1 MNPKISII
9 VPVYNVEKYIGRC
22 VESLLAQTYKNIEI
36 LLINDGSTDNS
47 LALCKELEAKYQ
59 NIIKVLNQENKGQ
72 SSARNYGL
80 QNISGEFIGFVD
92 SDDWIEK
99 DMYEYLHNLIVAND
113 ADVAQIDFVM
123 SNRFPFEV
131 KNPQEKLE
139 LFNDKEILQYFMT
152 TTTTTTGSY
161 SVCRCLFKKDLLS
174 RLYFRE
180 GKINEDIDYKY
191 LALSR
196 AKRFVV
202 SNQIKYVYFQGSSS
216 TTRGGLRRKDFD
228 LYDAAEELYKLTQKE
243 DYGTIRFL
251 GEVKKAR
258 TSFSLL
264 SKIVYYGLS
273 DDSLNKKNTIMTL
286 KRDLR
291 KGLGILL
298 KAPLGIPRKVL
309 ALVMVV
315 NISIPTQIFRV
326 LRIIRHEKL

>member
-59 NIIKVLNQENKGQ
+59 NIIKGLNQENKGQ

-139 LFNDKEILQYFMT
+139 LFNDKEILQYFM

-264 SKIVYYGLS
+264 SKIVYYGFA
-273 DDSLNKKNTIMTL
+273 DNALNKKDTAKTL
-286 KRDLR
+286 QKDLR
-291 KGLGILL
+291 KGLIALI
-298 KAPLGIPRKVL
+298 KAPIGTPRKVL
-309 ALVMVV
+309 ALVMS
-315 NISIPTQIFRV
+315 ISITLPRLGIKI
-326 LRIIRHEKL
+326 LRCIRIVR